1 MAYELNKK
9 IVIDTEEF
17 NNYAVGITLPIQ
29 RGSDGYFAQSFRT
42 FDQIRSN
49 LKNLL
54 LTKKGERILQPEFG
68 SGLHD
73 LLFNPATEKFE
84 EDLETTINES
94 VAKWL
99 PYIIVEDINVDI
111 SKEQTDNNQ
120 AKVSLKFRQEGDQT
134 LDTLTFLVEE

>member
-1 MAYELNKK
+1 MAYELNQK
-9 IVIDTEEF
+9 IVIDTEEY

-29 RGSDGYFAQSFRT
+29 RGNDGYFAQSFRT
-42 FDQIRSN
+42 FDQVRSN

-73 LLFNPATEKFE
+73 LLFQPATEKFE
-84 EDLETTINES
+84 EDLETTINEA

-99 PYIIVEDINVDI
+99 PYVIVEDINIDI

-120 AKVSLKFRQEGDQT
+120 AKVSLKFRQQGDQT

>member
-17 NNYAVGITLPIQ
+17 NNFAVGITLPIQ
-29 RGSDGYFAQSFRT
+29 RGNEGYFRQSFRT

-54 LTKKGERILQPEFG
+54 LTKRGERILQPDFG

-84 EDLETTINES
+84 EDLETTINDA

-99 PYIIVEDINVDI
+99 PYVIVEDINIDI
-111 SKEQTDNNQ
+111 SKEMTDNNQ

>member
-17 NNYAVGITLPIQ
+17 NNFAVGITLPIQ
-29 RGSDGYFAQSFRT
+29 KGNEGYFRQSFRT

-54 LTKKGERILQPEFG
+54 LTKRGERIFQPDFG

-84 EDLETTINES
+84 EDLETTINDA

-99 PYIIVEDINVDI
+99 PYVIVEDINIDI
-111 SKEQTDNNQ
+111 SKEMTDNNQ

>member
-1 MAYELNKK
+1 MAYELNRK

-29 RGSDGYFAQSFRT
+29 RGEDGYFRQSFRT

-54 LTKKGERILQPEFG
+54 LTKKGERIFQPEFG

-84 EDLETTINES
+84 EDLENTIND
-94 VAKWL
+94 AIAQWL
-99 PYIIVEDINVDI
+99 PYIVVEDINIDI

-120 AKVSLKFRQEGDQT
+120 AKVSLT

>member
-9 IVIDTEEF
+9 IVIDTEEY

-29 RGSDGYFAQSFRT
+29 RGNDGYFAQSFRT
-42 FDQIRSN
+42 FDQVRSN

-54 LTKKGERILQPEFG
+54 LTKKGERIIHPEFG

-73 LLFNPATEKFE
+73 LLFQPATEKFE
-84 EDLETTINES
+84 EDLETTINEA

-120 AKVSLKFRQEGDQT
+120 AKVSLKFRQQGDQT

>member
-1 MAYELNKK
+1 MAYELNRK

-17 NNYAVGITLPIQ
+17 NNFAVGITLPIQ
-29 RGSDGYFAQSFRT
+29 RGEDGYFRQSFRT

-54 LTKKGERILQPEFG
+54 LTKKGERIFQPEFG

-84 EDLETTINES
+84 EDLENTIND
-94 VAKWL
+94 AIAQWL
-99 PYIIVEDINVDI
+99 PYIVVEDINIDI

-120 AKVSLKFRQEGDQT
+120 AKVSLKFKQEGDQT

>member
-1 MAYELNKK
+1 MAYELNRK

-17 NNYAVGITLPIQ
+17 NNYAVGITLPIL
-29 RGSDGYFAQSFRT
+29 RREDGYFRQSFRT

-54 LTKKGERILQPEFG
+54 LTKKGERIFQPEFG

-84 EDLETTINES
+84 EDLENTIND
-94 VAKWL
+94 AIAQWL
-99 PYIIVEDINVDI
+99 PYIVVEDINIDI

-120 AKVSLKFRQEGDQT
+120 AKVSLKFKQEGDQT

>member
-29 RGSDGYFAQSFRT
+29 RGNDGYFAQSFRT
-42 FDQIRSN
+42 FDQVRSN

-73 LLFNPATEKFE
+73 LLFQPATEKFE
-84 EDLETTINES
+84 EDLETTINEA

-99 PYIIVEDINVDI
+99 PYVIVEDINIDI

-120 AKVSLKFRQEGDQT
+120 AKVSLKFKQEGDQT

>member
-17 NNYAVGITLPIQ
+17 NNFAVGITLPIQ
-29 RGSDGYFAQSFRT
+29 RGNEGYFRQSFRT
-42 FDQIRSN
+42 FDQVRSN

-54 LTKKGERILQPEFG
+54 LTKKGERLLQPEFG

-73 LLFNPATEKFE
+73 LLFNPLTDKFE
-84 EDLETTINES
+84 EDLENTINDA

-99 PYIIVEDINVDI
+99 PYVIVEDINIDI
-111 SKEQTDNNQ
+111 SKEQSDNNQ

>member
-1 MAYELNKK
+1 MAYELNQK

-17 NNYAVGITLPIQ
+17 NNFAVGITLPIQ
-29 RGSDGYFAQSFRT
+29 RGNDGYFAQSFRT
-42 FDQIRSN
+42 FDQVRSN

-54 LTKKGERILQPEFG
+54 LTKKGERIIHPEFG

-73 LLFNPATEKFE
+73 LLFQPATEKFE
-84 EDLETTINES
+84 EDLETTINEA

-99 PYIIVEDINVDI
+99 PYVIVEDINIDI

-120 AKVSLKFRQEGDQT
+120 AKVSLKFKQEGDQT

>member
-9 IVIDTEEF
+9 IVIDTEEY

-29 RGSDGYFAQSFRT
+29 RGNDGYFAQSFRT
-42 FDQIRSN
+42 FDQVRSN

-54 LTKKGERILQPEFG
+54 LTKKGERILHPEFG

-73 LLFNPATEKFE
+73 LLFQPATEKFE
-84 EDLETTINES
+84 EDLETTINEA

-120 AKVSLKFRQEGDQT
+120 AKVSLKFKQEGDQT

>member
-1 MAYELNKK
+1 MAYELNQK

-17 NNYAVGITLPIQ
+17 NNFAVGITLPIQ
-29 RGSDGYFAQSFRT
+29 RGNDGYFAQSFRT
-42 FDQIRSN
+42 FDQVRSN

-54 LTKKGERILQPEFG
+54 LTKKGERIIHPEFG

-73 LLFNPATEKFE
+73 LLFQPATEKFE
-84 EDLETTINES
+84 EDVETTINEA

-99 PYIIVEDINVDI
+99 PYVIVEDINIDI

-120 AKVSLKFRQEGDQT
+120 AKVSLKFKQEGDQT

>member
-17 NNYAVGITLPIQ
+17 NNFAVGITLPIQ
-29 RGSDGYFAQSFRT
+29 RGNEGYFRQSFRT

-54 LTKKGERILQPEFG
+54 LTKRGERILQPDFG

-84 EDLETTINES
+84 EDLENTINDA
-94 VAKWL
+94 VAQWL
-99 PYIIVEDINVDI
+99 PYIIVEDINIDI
-111 SKEQTDNNQ
+111 SKEMTDNNQ

>member
-17 NNYAVGITLPIQ
+17 NNFAVGITLPIQ
-29 RGSDGYFAQSFRT
+29 RGNDGYFRQSFRT
-42 FDQIRSN
+42 FDQVRSN

-73 LLFNPATEKFE
+73 LLFQPATEKFE
-84 EDLETTINES
+84 EDLETTINEA

-99 PYIIVEDINVDI
+99 PYVIVEDINIDI

-120 AKVSLKFRQEGDQT
+120 AKVSLKFKQEGDQT

>member
-9 IVIDTEEF
+9 IVIDTEEY

-29 RGSDGYFAQSFRT
+29 RGNDGYFAQSFRT
-42 FDQIRSN
+42 FDQVRSN

-73 LLFNPATEKFE
+73 LLFNPATDKFE

-99 PYIIVEDINVDI
+99 PYVIVEDINVDI

>member
-29 RGSDGYFAQSFRT
+29 RGNDGYFAQSFRT
-42 FDQIRSN
+42 FDQVRSN

-84 EDLETTINES
+84 EDLETTINDS

-99 PYIIVEDINVDI
+99 PYIIVEDINVDV

>member
-1 MAYELNKK
+1 MAYELNQK

-17 NNYAVGITLPIQ
+17 NNFAVGITLPIQ
-29 RGSDGYFAQSFRT
+29 RGNDGYFAQSFRT
-42 FDQIRSN
+42 FDQVRSN

-84 EDLETTINES
+84 EDLETTINDS
-94 VAKWL
+94 VSKWL
-99 PYIIVEDINVDI
+99 PYVIVEDINVDI